1 MHVASVNETFLSPH
15 IDFSLPGYDII
26 RSDRP
31 QGKGGGVALLIK
43 RPVVYHE
50 TTISL
55 NPEQA
60 QNNEFVTARVKLS
73 PNSSMLLMS
82 VYCPPGV
89 TPSTHLF
96 QETLLKEKTV
106 VIMGDFNAKH
116 SSFNNKSTNQSGIIL
131 NNIIE
136 QFDLVL
142 LNNDEPTHYS
152 SSYNSVDILDLCL
165 VTPDL
170 TGKVIQFSVCPD
182 IGSDHLPII
191 TSFNL
196 KAQAAARKLKYDYNT
211 ANWEAFKHST
221 TYLSNNLLPC
231 DPEPSTIDQ
240 RTLFLGQILLTAREN
255 TINLKRVQNGLKNL
269 PLSLIHLIKVKR
281 KLRRE
286 FMKTRSPEIKQRVN
300 QLQTQIRREM
310 RKERERT
317 WDRFYTDLNN
327 DPNPKTFWQ
336 KIHQINEKKNNSKVS
351 VLRNN
356 DKIIEEEKEKANV
369 FKEHL
374 KNVHSCPEDPL
385 FDPEWKEIVERQVS
399 LPTHLPITTN
409 TDTNNP
415 LIKAVTITKLQEHLK
430 KLKVKAPGEDG
441 VDNRLIK
448 ESATEYLAQL
458 ADLFTICLHT
468 GYFPKPWKSALVT
481 MIPKPH
487 KDPHLAANYRPISL
501 LSTLGK
507 LLERVLADRLQ
518 RHFDALGVLGVHQAR
533 FRRERSTTDNIL
545 RLAEDVQRG
554 FNKKEVTI
562 GVFFDI
568 EKAFDKMWH
577 DGLVY
582 RLLDQNLKL
591 PQQMVVLLNSF
602 LNDRKIAVKVGTS
615 VSSRFSP
622 EAGVPQGSALSPLL
636 FLLYICDIYYPPRGK
651 GQVSQFADDLCY
663 WASVKNIKYAAK
675 KLQVCITEMEG
686 WANMWRV
693 KLNPTKTQCV
703 IFTRHPC
710 KNHQINLTLKL
721 YGRTLQVTP
730 TAKCTF
736 RQNMQWT
743 AHIADM
749 ENEARRRLNHLKL
762 LCRKEGGANPETAS
776 RVYQSYIRPLFEYA
790 APAWCNVGAAQL
802 KKLQTIQNIAI
813 KMCYRIPKYT
823 SNKYTHLLSG
833 FMTLQER
840 MVYLGKKYL
849 HRAETNPSLQPVIEE
864 ERTNPPRFICTT
876 PLSVLLKHNIET
888 QHNHNT
894 F

>member
-1 MHVASVNETFLSPH
+1 MLHSLQEKDVHVASVNDTFLSPH

-43 RPVVYHE
+43 RPVVHHE

-55 NPEQA
+55 SPEQA
-60 QNNEFVTARVKLS
+60 QNNEFVTARIKLS
-73 PNSSMLLMS
+73 SDSSILFMS

-89 TPSTHLF
+89 TPSPHLF

-106 VIMGDFNAKH
+106 VIMGDLNAKH
-116 SSFNNKSTNQSGIIL
+116 SSFDNKSTNQSGIIL
-131 NNIIE
+131 NNITE
-136 QFDLVL
+136 QFNHVL

-182 IGSDHLPII
+182 IGSDHLPITI
-191 TSFNL
+191 SFNL

-240 RTLFLGQILLTAREN
+240 RALFLGQILLTAREN
-255 TINLKRVQNGLKNL
+255 TINLKRVQNGPKNL

-286 FMKTRSPEIKQRVN
+286 FMNTRSPEIKQRVN

-336 KIHQINEKKNNSKVS
+336 KIHQINGKENNSKVS

-356 DKIIEEEKEKANV
+356 DKIIEEKNEKANV

-385 FDPEWKEIVERQVS
+385 FDPEWKEIVERQ
-399 LPTHLPITTN
+399 
-409 TDTNNP
+409 
-415 LIKAVTITKLQEHLK
+415 
-430 KLKVKAPGEDG
+430 
-441 VDNRLIK
+441 
-448 ESATEYLAQL
+448 
-458 ADLFTICLHT
+458 
-468 GYFPKPWKSALVT
+468 
-481 MIPKPH
+481 
-487 KDPHLAANYRPISL
+487 
-501 LSTLGK
+501 
-507 LLERVLADRLQ
+507 
-518 RHFDALGVLGVHQAR
+518 
-533 FRRERSTTDNIL
+533 
-545 RLAEDVQRG
+545 
-554 FNKKEVTI
+554 
-562 GVFFDI
+562 
-568 EKAFDKMWH
+568 
-577 DGLVY
+577 
-582 RLLDQNLKL
+582 
-591 PQQMVVLLNSF
+591 
-602 LNDRKIAVKVGTS
+602 
-615 VSSRFSP
+615 
-622 EAGVPQGSALSPLL
+622 
-636 FLLYICDIYYPPRGK
+636 
-651 GQVSQFADDLCY
+651 
-663 WASVKNIKYAAK
+663 NIKYAAK

-703 IFTRHPC
+703 IFTRHPR
-710 KNHQINLTLKL
+710 KNHQINLKL

-730 TAKCTF
+730 TAKFLGVTF
-736 RQNMQWT
+736 QQNMQWT

-749 ENEARRRLNHLKL
+749 ENEARRRLNPLKV

-776 RVYQSYIRPLFEYA
+776 RVYQSYSRPLFEYA

-823 SNKYTHLLSG
+823 SNKYTHLFSG

-849 HRAETNPSLQPVIEE
+849 HRAETNPSLQPIIEE

-888 QHNHNT
+888 
-894 F
+894 